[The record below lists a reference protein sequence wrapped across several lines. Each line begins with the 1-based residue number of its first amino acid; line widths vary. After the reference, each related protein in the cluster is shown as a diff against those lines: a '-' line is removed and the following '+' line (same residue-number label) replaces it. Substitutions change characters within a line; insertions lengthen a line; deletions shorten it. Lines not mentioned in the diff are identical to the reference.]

1 MGFIGN
7 LLRGARRLFRPVA
20 RFISKGVKWSIKA
33 TEDSVRTLRKI
44 ISGIPLIGNALN
56 KAIDFVSNI
65 EIIQGVS
72 IKQMSTMVKIN
83 AEKIRTICDI
93 ISGDSSSSTP
103 KQILEIASLAEKIP
117 ALSASVPIHPSTIKK
132 QAKFLNSASKS
143 VKKYLNHKKS
153 K

>member
-1 MGFIGN
+1 MGFWNRIFK
-7 LLRGARRLFRPVA
+7 GAKRFFTPVV
-20 RFISKGVKWSIKA
+20 RFISKGIKWSIRA
-33 TEDSVRTLRKI
+33 TEDSVNALRSAI
-44 ISGIPLIGNALN
+44 LHIPLVGGALN

-72 IKQMSTMVKIN
+72 IKQMGTMVRIN

-93 ISGDSSSSTP
+93 ISGDSTSSTP

-132 QAKFLNSASKS
+132 QAKFLNNASKS
-143 VKKYLNHKKS
+143 VKKYLAHKKS